1 MIYLAEVSK
10 KNKIIPWRSKTELK
24 LLACQLS
31 SQNWNILSESRTIT
45 IEEVCHF
52 PEGTL
57 LKINI
62 VNETKVEGKIEVA
75 KPYILKILREQENII
90 KKCQQEQQN
99 IKLWQQSLI
108 YQSEEL
114 ETQKK
119 QLEQK
124 QLELQI
130 KEAELNN
137 LNIQSKS
144 PKSSNISNS
153 EGVISSRKMLGQLL
167 HDANLISEAQ
177 LEIALSTQ
185 ADYPEFKIGSILV
198 LRGWIKTETVD
209 FFTTHWQSVFHQ
221 KPKHPI
227 GYYFKQ
233 AALLNEEQI
242 KSLLAEQK
250 TIKLR
255 FGEIAILKGWL
266 KQKTLN
272 FFLEHLNQ
280 VSELSLK
287 S

>member
-10 KNKIIPWRSKTELK
+10 TNQIIPWKSKTELK

-31 SQNWNILSESRTIT
+31 SQSWSILSKPQTIT
-45 IEEVCHF
+45 IEEACNF
-52 PEGTL
+52 PEETL

-62 VNETKVEGKIEVA
+62 VNKTRVEGKIEVA
-75 KPYILKILREQENII
+75 KPYILNILREQDNII
-90 KKCQQEQQN
+90 KKCQQEQEN

-108 YQSEEL
+108 YQAEEL
-114 ETQKK
+114 EKQKK
-119 QLEQK
+119 QLEKK

-130 KEAELNN
+130 IEAELKN
-137 LNIQSKS
+137 LKIQSKS
-144 PKSSNISNS
+144 SESSNISQAES
-153 EGVISSRKMLGQLL
+153 LISSRKLLGKLL

-185 ADYPEFKIGSILV
+185 ADYPELKIGSILV

-209 FFTTHWQSVFHQ
+209 FFTNHWQSVFHQ
-221 KPKHPI
+221 KPKYPI
-227 GYYFKQ
+227 GYYFQQ

-242 KSLLAEQK
+242 KSLLTEQK

-255 FGEIAILKGWL
+255 LGELAILKGWL
-266 KQKTLN
+266 QQKTLN

-280 VSELSLK
+280 ASELSLQ